1 MYIRNLDIARRVVK
15 ACKFGT
21 NKLCWSRLS
30 EGERMVLRDALVK
43 AHYWGKDRLPKE
55 ALQDMEISSADQ
67 SSIDWESVFNASN
80 DNELTNVIVT
90 GGK

>member
-1 MYIRNLDIARRVVK
+1 MMFIRNLDVARRVVK

-43 AHYWGKDRLPKE
+43 AHYWGQDKLPKE
-55 ALQDMEISSADQ
+55 ALRDMEISSADQ
-67 SSIDWESVFNASN
+67 SSIDWEWVFNPVN
-80 DNELTNVIVT
+80 DLNNVIVI
-90 GGK
+90 GEK